1 MGKKSGSGSGKNNP
15 DHTVFP
21 RAQKPFFGVKI
32 LKLFDADP
40 GSGME
45 KIRIRDPGWKTG
57 SGIREKHSGSATLL
71 SCLYA
76 LCPCVIFP
84 VCLQVAEL
92 RDALEARGLD
102 TKGTKPFLVERLTE
116 ALAAEAAN
124 GGGEA
129 VEAVE
134 AVEGSESPAQE
145 EQEQQE
151 DDVPM
156 EEESPPEAE
165 AAPTIEEVK

>member
-1 MGKKSGSGSGKNNP
+1 M
-15 DHTVFP
+15 
-21 RAQKPFFGVKI
+21 
-32 LKLFDADP
+32 
-40 GSGME
+40 
-45 KIRIRDPGWKTG
+45 
-57 SGIREKHSGSATLL
+57 
-71 SCLYA
+71 
-76 LCPCVIFP
+76 
-84 VCLQVAEL
+84 

-134 AVEGSESPAQE
+134 GSESPAQE
-145 EQEQQE
+145 EEQQE

-156 EEESPPEAE
+156 EEESAPEAE
-165 AAPTIEEVK
+165 AVPTIEEVKYVINWMFR

>member
-1 MGKKSGSGSGKNNP
+1 
-15 DHTVFP
+15 
-21 RAQKPFFGVKI
+21 
-32 LKLFDADP
+32 
-40 GSGME
+40 
-45 KIRIRDPGWKTG
+45 
-57 SGIREKHSGSATLL
+57 
-71 SCLYA
+71 
-76 LCPCVIFP
+76 VIFT
-84 VCLQVAEL
+84 VCFQVAEL

-134 AVEGSESPAQE
+134 GSESPAQE
-145 EQEQQE
+145 DQQQQEE

-165 AAPTIEEVK
+165 AVPTIEEVK

>member
-1 MGKKSGSGSGKNNP
+1 M
-15 DHTVFP
+15 
-21 RAQKPFFGVKI
+21 
-32 LKLFDADP
+32 
-40 GSGME
+40 
-45 KIRIRDPGWKTG
+45 
-57 SGIREKHSGSATLL
+57 
-71 SCLYA
+71 
-76 LCPCVIFP
+76 
-84 VCLQVAEL
+84 

-134 AVEGSESPAQE
+134 GSESPAQE
-145 EQEQQE
+145 EEQQQE

-156 EEESPPEAE
+156 EEESATEAE
-165 AAPTIEEVK
+165 AVEAIEEVKYMISWMFSEFEH

>member
-1 MGKKSGSGSGKNNP
+1 M
-15 DHTVFP
+15 
-21 RAQKPFFGVKI
+21 
-32 LKLFDADP
+32 
-40 GSGME
+40 
-45 KIRIRDPGWKTG
+45 
-57 SGIREKHSGSATLL
+57 
-71 SCLYA
+71 
-76 LCPCVIFP
+76 
-84 VCLQVAEL
+84 CLQVAEL

-134 AVEGSESPAQE
+134 GSESPAQE
-145 EQEQQE
+145 EEQQQE

-156 EEESPPEAE
+156 EEESATEAE
-165 AAPTIEEVK
+165 AVEAIEEVKYMISWMFSEFEH

>member
-1 MGKKSGSGSGKNNP
+1 M
-15 DHTVFP
+15 
-21 RAQKPFFGVKI
+21 
-32 LKLFDADP
+32 
-40 GSGME
+40 
-45 KIRIRDPGWKTG
+45 
-57 SGIREKHSGSATLL
+57 
-71 SCLYA
+71 
-76 LCPCVIFP
+76 
-84 VCLQVAEL
+84 CLQVAEL

-129 VEAVE
+129 VE
-134 AVEGSESPAQE
+134 GSESPAQE
-145 EQEQQE
+145 EQQQEE

-165 AAPTIEEVK
+165 AVPIIEEVNYIISWMFREFEP

>member
-1 MGKKSGSGSGKNNP
+1 M
-15 DHTVFP
+15 VL
-21 RAQKPFFGVKI
+21 PF
-32 LKLFDADP
+32 
-40 GSGME
+40 
-45 KIRIRDPGWKTG
+45 T
-57 SGIREKHSGSATLL
+57 
-71 SCLYA
+71 
-76 LCPCVIFP
+76 

-145 EQEQQE
+145 EQQQQE

-156 EEESPPEAE
+156 EEEESPPEAE
-165 AAPTIEEVK
+165 AVPTIEEVKYMGSTGCFASLNIKGKDLRIVKPK